1 MSPLD
6 NAKLFL
12 EQKLRETIAECDVPA
27 LSAVL
32 VRDEGHTIVAGQQGI
47 RKVGATG
54 VQNNIQPHDKF
65 NLGSISKVFTGNLI
79 GKLIQNGVG
88 NLQWDTKLIDVYPT
102 IGIIPGMH
110 SVYKNVTIEQFL
122 VHTSGMPYTP
132 ASDNVYDYLS
142 WTAID
147 LTKPKLMK
155 RRFSYVAASV
165 LDLPL
170 FQPGQGYQ
178 YSGGGIICAAM
189 AEHRTG
195 KTYEDLMEEHIYN
208 PLGMTNSGFGVL
220 SLGVLDGTWQHG
232 WDSNSFTI
240 NPDLNT
246 KKDAYSWHPRNPV
259 GGACC
264 SAADMGKFLQ
274 EQVRPDPQVFD
285 KATRAT
291 MQTHQVT
298 TASNHV
304 RGAWVSSE
312 PGSTQADIWHN
323 GDNGVSYAHIVVSL
337 SQKIGYGAM
346 SNVNI
351 TFGAPAVNEMHEVA
365 RAMHSNWN
373 ALFTDPNAKFWE
385 CAHPMPAV
393 VLEGQ
398 KMIVFGRQHDGKVLR
413 RRSMDGGT
421 SWQADGDFPSG
432 VFTSGMAAGI
442 SSNGERIYVFGRG
455 TDNRIWFAFSTDGGT
470 NWQGW
475 NPIGTGT
482 FQTGSAVTVDASG
495 NIIHVFAIG
504 MNRKMYRTH
513 SINGGQDWSGWE
525 PIGQGVFTSAPAAT
539 ASSDGKIIH
548 VFGRGMDHR
557 IWRNSSQNS
566 GASWL
571 EHWVPIG
578 KGIFTSGAAAA
589 ASSNGSIVH
598 VIGRGTDRKLWR
610 NSSSN
615 SGTDWL
621 EHWQPIPDGTFTSA
635 PSIAMSSNGSNIDV
649 FAFGGDFRIYRNHS
663 TNGGD
668 NWANWEQVGS
678 EFFL

>member
-122 VHTSGMPYTP
+122 EHTS
-132 ASDNVYDYLS
+132 
-142 WTAID
+142 
-147 LTKPKLMK
+147 
-155 RRFSYVAASV
+155 
-165 LDLPL
+165 
-170 FQPGQGYQ
+170 
-178 YSGGGIICAAM
+178 
-189 AEHRTG
+189 G

-259 GGACC
+259 GGECC

-413 RRSMDGGT
+413 RRS
-421 SWQADGDFPSG
+421 
-432 VFTSGMAAGI
+432 
-442 SSNGERIYVFGRG
+442 
-455 TDNRIWFAFSTDGGT
+455 T
-470 NWQGW
+470 N
-475 NPIGTGT
+475 
-482 FQTGSAVTVDASG
+482 
-495 NIIHVFAIG
+495 
-504 MNRKMYRTH
+504 
-513 SINGGQDWSGWE
+513 
-525 PIGQGVFTSAPAAT
+525 
-539 ASSDGKIIH
+539 
-548 VFGRGMDHR
+548 
-557 IWRNSSQNS
+557 
-566 GASWL
+566 
-571 EHWVPIG
+571 
-578 KGIFTSGAAAA
+578 
-589 ASSNGSIVH
+589 
-598 VIGRGTDRKLWR
+598 
-610 NSSSN
+610 
-615 SGTDWL
+615 
-621 EHWQPIPDGTFTSA
+621 
-635 PSIAMSSNGSNIDV
+635 
-649 FAFGGDFRIYRNHS
+649 
-663 TNGGD
+663 
-668 NWANWEQVGS
+668 
-678 EFFL
+678 